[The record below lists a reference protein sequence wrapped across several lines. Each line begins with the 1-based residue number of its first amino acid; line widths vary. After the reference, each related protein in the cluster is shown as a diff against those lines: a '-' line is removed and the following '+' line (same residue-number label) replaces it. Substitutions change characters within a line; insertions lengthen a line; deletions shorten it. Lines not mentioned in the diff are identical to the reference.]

1 MERLIKMVEDR
12 RETQIAYFG
21 GAWPTNIGNAFVDL
35 GSIQSLKMAAPNS
48 RIHFVSGLP
57 KWLFMRPDIQSR
69 SIMNRLPRWLFK
81 QTRIK
86 NRSVIKRLR
95 LRGSQNIKK
104 CFDLVSAM
112 KLDYAVVSGMNLCET
127 FIKLFGPTFSKL
139 KRKKV
144 KIIINGGGGAH
155 YSDREVSEFRKFLER
170 IKPYAFISRD
180 EQSFENYRDLAEYS
194 FNGVG
199 CAFFIN
205 DHFTPAKLELPKY
218 VILNFD
224 YHLEPELDIN
234 DRLIVR
240 THHSCWGRVPKSHFS
255 KYNTLISD
263 LPQDYLNLYANAEE
277 VHSDRVHACVATLSF
292 GHPCRLYSKTPRA
305 SLLDRVGA
313 TTIRDKL
320 TYPSAEKIEREK
332 KKQLG
337 FLSNILSS

>member
-1 MERLIKMVEDR
+1 MIEER

-57 KWLFMRPDIQSR
+57 KWLFARPDIQRGST
-69 SIMNRLPRWLFK
+69 ILRLPRWLFK
-81 QTRIK
+81 QTHIK
-86 NRSVIKRLR
+86 NRSVIERLP
-95 LRGSQNIKK
+95 LRGREKIKN

-112 KLDYAVVSGMNLCET
+112 KLDYAVVSGMNLCEM
-127 FIKLFGPTFSKL
+127 FIKLFGPAFSKL
-139 KRKKV
+139 KDKKV

-155 YSDREVSEFRKFLER
+155 YSEREVSKFRKFLER

-180 EQSFENYRDLAEYS
+180 ERSFKNYRDLADYS
-194 FNGVG
+194 LNGID

-205 DHFTPAKLELPKY
+205 DYFTPAKLELPKY

-224 YHLEPELDIN
+224 HHLEPELDID
-234 DRLIVR
+234 DRLIIR
-240 THHSCWGRVPKSHFS
+240 THHSCWGRAPKSHFS

-277 VHSDRVHACVATLSF
+277 IYSDRVHACVVTLSF
-292 GHPCRLYSKTPRA
+292 GHPCKLYSKTPRA

-320 TYPSAEKIEREK
+320 TYPNAEKIEREK
-332 KKQLG
+332 EKQLR